1 MNLTIAIHLA
11 YIAISMSL
19 TLWVG
24 QTLHKNGRFFIIDA
38 FHGDTKS
45 ADAVNHL
52 LLVGF
57 YLVNFGFVAL
67 FLRYGDHPTSLVE
80 GIEYISTKIG
90 VVLVALGFMHFFNMR
105 NIANMRSK
113 AQHKKGAELPV
124 AS

>member
-1 MNLTIAIHLA
+1 MNIVIATYLA
-11 YIAISMSL
+11 YVLVSVSL
-19 TLWVG
+19 TFWVG
-24 QTLHKNGRFFIIDA
+24 RNLHKNGRFFIIDA

-67 FLRYGDHPTSLVE
+67 FLSYGNHPSSLV
-80 GIEYISTKIG
+80 GAIEYISTKLG
-90 VVLVALGFMHFFNMR
+90 VVLVVLGGMHFFNMR

-113 AQHKKGAELPV
+113 AQAKKGEDLP
-124 AS
+124 AAG

>member
-1 MNLTIAIHLA
+1 MNIVIVTHLA
-11 YIAISMSL
+11 YMLVSAAL
-19 TLWVG
+19 TFWVG
-24 QTLHKNGRFFIIDA
+24 RNLHRNGRFFIIDA

-45 ADAVNHL
+45 ADAVNQL

-67 FLRYGDHPTSLVE
+67 FLRYGDHPTTLVE
-80 GIEYISTKIG
+80 GIEYISTKLGI
-90 VVLVALGFMHFFNMR
+90 VLVALGGMHFFNMR

-113 AQHKKGAELPV
+113 AQNKKGAELPV